1 VGTPGTT
8 IGLKRYGRLLAKT
21 APRVIA
27 TEHGRAIAMV
37 ESPMEKGGR
46 NMTPEDDALLDL
58 LTNPIRD
65 YEAIK
70 PRFRGEVRDAVPR
83 AG

>member
-1 VGTPGTT
+1 
-8 IGLKRYGRLLAKT
+8 
-21 APRVIA
+21 
-27 TEHGRAIAMV
+27 MV